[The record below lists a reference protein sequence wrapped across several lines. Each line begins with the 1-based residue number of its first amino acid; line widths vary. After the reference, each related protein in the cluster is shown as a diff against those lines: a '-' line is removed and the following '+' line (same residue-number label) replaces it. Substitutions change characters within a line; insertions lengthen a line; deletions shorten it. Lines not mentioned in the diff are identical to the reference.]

1 MHSTDTRLSPR
12 AEPSWPCGGRGAEA
26 ARHGQCYG
34 PYNRIKV
41 SPLSLGGAQE
51 QLKVM
56 SFFPMT
62 L

>member
-1 MHSTDTRLSPR
+1 MAVRG
-12 AEPSWPCGGRGAEA
+12 AGAEA